1 MDRGA
6 IEFCSVIPTNESLT
20 EFGSIDR
27 REGIHPSIFLSKT
40 HRGKSER
47 PFCPEIEAKASALQ
61 WTPMGD
67 PLRPQFLGSLR
78 LWKVIRHE
86 KCQFSPTSIRTC
98 PSNQEGKKKY
108 FITIA

>member
-1 MDRGA
+1 MDRRA

-27 REGIHPSIFLSKT
+27 REGIHPSIFLSKA
-40 HRGKSER
+40 HRGKLER
-47 PFCPEIEAKASALQ
+47 PCCPELEAKARAFQ
-61 WTPMGD
+61 WAPMGD

-86 KCQFSPTSIRTC
+86 KCQFSPTLYIL
-98 PSNQEGKKKY
+98 
-108 FITIA
+108 